1 MKNSRHAQRGQI
13 IPFLGLSLVVL
24 LGATALA
31 VDLGVWRYDQRI
43 QQSAADS
50 AAIAAASE
58 LAYPGS
64 NITTAARDDA
74 TANGFTNGTGGVTV
88 TVNNPPASGAYS
100 SDNNAVEVIVA
111 DSRPDNFSGFISA
124 ATHTVSARAV
134 GLLET
139 TNPANCITDLGNTN
153 VGLAAIVAQNCGI
166 VTDGSTSGFLASI
179 TASSI
184 GDVGANN
191 CFLCGYPEASP
202 TSSQPAADPC
212 PQIPG
217 CAYLKNNPPS
227 TTGPTCAVSQYNYNT
242 GYAVTGVASGCVL
255 SNSNKIFQYCGEA
268 PFGSST
274 VTFGAGLY
282 VINGGFT
289 ANGCIL
295 NSSGSGVTFY
305 IASGGLSINGS
316 VINLEAPTT
325 GNYTGILFYQTPADT
340 KSEELVATV
349 SGLGSGN
356 ITGGLYFPSSSLT
369 IVGNI
374 GQYLFMVAD
383 GLDLSAAII
392 DFPSGSQ
399 FPGGVHN
406 TVLVE

>member
-1 MKNSRHAQRGQI
+1 MKKSRHAQRGQI
-13 IPFLGLSLVVL
+13 IPFMGLSLVVL

-31 VDLGVWRYDQRI
+31 VDLGVWRYDQRV

-50 AAIAAASE
+50 AAIAGASE
-58 LAYPGS
+58 LAYPSS
-64 NITTAARDDA
+64 NITTAARADA
-74 TANGFTNGTGGVTV
+74 AANGFTNGTGGVTV

-100 SDNNAVEVIVA
+100 HDSSAVEVIVS
-111 DSRPDNFSGFISA
+111 DSRADNFGGFISA

-139 TNPANCITDLGNTN
+139 TNPANCVTDLGNTN
-153 VGLAAIVAQNCGI
+153 VGAAAIIAQNCGM
-166 VTDGSTSGFLASI
+166 VTDGTTSGFLASI
-179 TASSI
+179 TAASL
-184 GDVGANN
+184 GVVGSNN
-191 CFLCGYPEASP
+191 CFLCFYPEASP
-202 TSSQPAADPC
+202 TNSQPAADPC

-217 CAYLKNNPPS
+217 CSYLKNNPPS
-227 TTGPTCAVSQYNYNT
+227 TTGPSCSVSAYSNAT
-242 GYAVTGVASGCVL
+242 GYTVTGVASGCVL
-255 SNSNKIFQYCGEA
+255 SNSNKIFQYCGYRG
-268 PFGSST
+268 GSST

-305 IASGGLSINGS
+305 IASGGLFITTS
-316 VINLEAPTT
+316 VINLSAPTT
-325 GNYTGILFYQTPADT
+325 GNYTGILFYQAPSDT
-340 KSEELVATV
+340 TGEQLYATV
-349 SGLGSGN
+349 SGLGSGA
-356 ITGGLYFPSSSLT
+356 ITGGLYFPTSSLT
-369 IVGNI
+369 IAGNI